1 MKHSAA
7 DSIVCAGF
15 AAVLSAGGTDV
26 PGAAIAVEAPLAPT
40 AAPARAAPR
49 KPIYPGAAQ
58 ASADIAAGLRSAV
71 QQKKRVLV
79 AFGANWCGD
88 CVVLDEN
95 LHRPENLAL
104 LKDNYV
110 LVLVNVGEERID
122 HNVELAQRYGI
133 PLDKGVPALA
143 VLDHHGLVVYSQ
155 KNGEFEPMR
164 SLDPESVHEFL
175 LRWRK

>member
-15 AAVLSAGGTDV
+15 AAVLWAGGTDV
-26 PGAAIAVEAPLAPT
+26 PAGMAIAAEAPLAPT
-40 AAPARAAPR
+40 AAPAALRI
-49 KPIYPGAAQ
+49 PIYPDAAQ
-58 ASADIAAGLRSAV
+58 ASADIAAGLRSAA
-71 QQKKRVLV
+71 QQKKRMLV

-88 CVVLDEN
+88 CEVLDEN

-104 LKDNYV
+104 LRDNYV

-122 HNVELAQRYGI
+122 HNLELAQRYGI
-133 PLDKGVPALA
+133 PLAKGVPALA